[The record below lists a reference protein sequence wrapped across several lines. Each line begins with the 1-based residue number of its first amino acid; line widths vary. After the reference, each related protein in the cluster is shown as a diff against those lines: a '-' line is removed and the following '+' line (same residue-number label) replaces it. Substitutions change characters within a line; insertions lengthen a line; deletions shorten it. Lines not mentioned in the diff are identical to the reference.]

1 MTQDGDTAGAQ
12 PMQGGVM
19 DLVTSRRPPSAAAPA
34 DQALSELADKEDIR
48 ELTAIY
54 AQRVAHGMSNADLFT
69 DDGAYIHRRSADEPA
84 HAVRGRAA
92 LDAHY
97 APRPDSAGVATP
109 MIHNHVIAVTGDT
122 ARAICSIE
130 LRIGA
135 GPEAIFASGNYQDHL
150 RREAD
155 GWKFVERFVTFFRW
169 GPASACCSI

>member
-1 MTQDGDTAGAQ
+1 MAQ
-12 PMQGGVM
+12 ADLSESGESPMDGGVM
-19 DLVTSRRPPSAAAPA
+19 DLVARRRAPSGAGSAE
-34 DQALSELADKEDIR
+34 QTLRELADKEDIR

-54 AQRVAHGMSNADLFT
+54 AQRVAHGLSNADLFT

-97 APRPDSAGVATP
+97 APRADSVGVATP
-109 MIHNHVIAVTGDT
+109 MIHNHVIEVTGDT

-135 GPEAIFASGNYQDHL
+135 GPEAIFATGNYQDRL
-150 RREAD
+150 RREGGA
-155 GWKFVERFVTFFRW
+155 WKFVERYVTFFRW
-169 GPASACCSI
+169 GPAAG